1 MNKEDVVHVYNEILL
16 NIKRSEIMPFAAT
29 SIDLEM
35 IILSE
40 QSQRKTNTYDITYV
54 KS

>member
-16 NIKRSEIMPFAAT
+16 NIKRSEIMPFAAPW
-29 SIDLEM
+29 IDLEM

-40 QSQRKTNTYDITYV
+40 QSQRKTNTYDITCV
-54 KS
+54 KP